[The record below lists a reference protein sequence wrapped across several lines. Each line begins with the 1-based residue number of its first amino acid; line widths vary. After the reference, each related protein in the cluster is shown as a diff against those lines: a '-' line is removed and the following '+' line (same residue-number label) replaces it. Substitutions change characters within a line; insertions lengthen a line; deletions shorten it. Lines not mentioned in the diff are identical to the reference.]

1 MKKAIIAVFAVS
13 ITAGVT
19 YTAWVY
25 SGAGKSI
32 LTRWL
37 LNKWK
42 AVADRKQKKL
52 DLKHT
57 EAELSKLTYADIEL
71 LFRFTMAEFAGKQR
85 KATLLMKRMDETGIA
100 QRANMQLL
108 VDIILPT
115 NEEMNKRLKS
125 LN

>member
-1 MKKAIIAVFAVS
+1 MKKAVLTVFACS
-13 ITAGVT
+13 ITAGIS
-19 YTAWVY
+19 YSIWVY
-25 SGAGKSI
+25 SGAGQSI

-37 LNKWK
+37 LRKWK
-42 AVADRKQKKL
+42 AVAERKQKKL

-57 EAELSKLTYADIEL
+57 EAELNKLTYADVEL
-71 LFRFTMAEFAGKQR
+71 LFRFTIAEFAGKQR
-85 KATLLMKRMDETGIA
+85 KATRLLKRMDETGIA

-115 NEEMNKRLKS
+115 NEEMNKRVKS